1 MSLRPDNKLLLLLF
15 ALKAEAKPIIRKLE
29 FRALNKYSKPYYES
43 DKIGLIIT
51 GVGSSKSS
59 SDLLEIVES
68 INPRAIC
75 NIGVC
80 GSTNKKWLIG
90 STFYV
95 NKVIDAENGAV
106 FYPDLLVN
114 NIYPEAILHSFTD
127 PQLEPITEFSEG
139 GFLVDMEGAT
149 IFKTLKD
156 SFPPQY
162 IQFLKVVSDYLN
174 DKYMTSKYIEM
185 LIDEALDGVVS
196 FIEHYIEIIE
206 NDNFIPNSILKSISH
221 LSDALRLTSSQRIKL
236 ERIVN
241 NRYLNGDYNPFNNDI
256 TNNLKC
262 NSKKERNILF
272 ERICNEYLQ

>member
-1 MSLRPDNKLLLLLF
+1 MSLRPDNKVLLLLF

-29 FRALNKYSKPYYES
+29 LGPLNKYSKPYYES

-90 STFYV
+90 STFYI
-95 NKVIDAENGAV
+95 NKLINAENGEV
-106 FYPDLLVN
+106 FYPDLLVKN
-114 NIYPEAILHSFTD
+114 DFPEAILHSFTD
-127 PQLEPITEFSEG
+127 PQLKPITEIYDS
-139 GFLVDMEGAT
+139 GFLVDMEGAM

-174 DKYMTSKYIEM
+174 DEYMTSKYIEM
-185 LIDEALDGVVS
+185 LMDKSLDGVLS
-196 FIEHYIEIIE
+196 FVENYVEIIE
-206 NDNFIPNSILKSISH
+206 NDNFIPNSILKFIAN
-221 LSDALRLTSSQRIKL
+221 LSDVLRLTSSQRIKL
-236 ERIVN
+236 ERMAYN
-241 NRYLNGDYNPFNNDI
+241 GYLNGVDNLFHNDI
-256 TNNLKC
+256 INNIKY
-262 NSKKERNILF
+262 NSKRERNILF
-272 ERICNEYLQ
+272 ERICNEFLQ